1 MIFGILTL
9 IYIWVEIYYTRYKD
23 RIYRKFGNFDI
34 KKYDI
39 LFYLMKFIYPIWI
52 IFGII
57 RNPLLFTLI
66 ITTHIIPFFKPYDK
80 LFLARYSL
88 VAPYIRLLL
97 FSISLLASLL

>member
-9 IYIWVEIYYTRYKD
+9 IYIWVEIYNIKYKD

-39 LFYLMKFIYPIWI
+39 LFYLMKFIYPIWV
-52 IFGII
+52 IFGIMI
-57 RNPLLFTLI
+57 SPVMFITVF
-66 ITTHIIPFFKPYDK
+66 TTHIIPFFKPYDK